1 MQLIQYPARKDWKQ
15 ILQRPYHDNR
25 QVHEAVERIMNAVK
39 ERGDEAI
46 RMTWL
51 LKPCLAWNAEGDHCQ
66 LKKWDCMYRE
76 ERLRFFQ
83 LY

>member
-46 RMTWL
+46 QEFIMEFDEISIGSL
-51 LKPCLAWNAEGDHCQ
+51 EVGV
-66 LKKWDCMYRE
+66 E
-76 ERLRFFQ
+76 EMEAAGS
-83 LY
+83 